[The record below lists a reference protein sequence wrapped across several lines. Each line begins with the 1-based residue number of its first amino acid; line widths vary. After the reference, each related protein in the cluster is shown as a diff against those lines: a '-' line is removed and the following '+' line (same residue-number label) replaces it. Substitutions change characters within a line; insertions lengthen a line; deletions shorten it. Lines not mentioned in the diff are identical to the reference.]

1 MLKGYEV
8 IFNAYVFFLFF
19 DRKFIFVPIS
29 PKVPNIAEFFCHETF
44 GDIAPCRL
52 STNIFLAA
60 DEINCPGRCW
70 ELKNGVCY
78 PQENKVSSK

>member
-1 MLKGYEV
+1 M
-8 IFNAYVFFLFF
+8 
-19 DRKFIFVPIS
+19 
-29 PKVPNIAEFFCHETF
+29 PNIAEFFCHETF